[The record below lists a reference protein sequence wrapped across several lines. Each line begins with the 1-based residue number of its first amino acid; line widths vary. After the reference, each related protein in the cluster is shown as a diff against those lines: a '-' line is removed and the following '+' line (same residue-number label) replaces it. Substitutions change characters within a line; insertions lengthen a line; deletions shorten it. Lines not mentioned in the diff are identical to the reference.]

1 MQKQNCKKRKKK
13 EWGLNL
19 IGEKLKGV
27 ETLKKKLQFKKS
39 CKTNKQQSK

>member
-1 MQKQNCKKRKKK
+1 MQKQNCKKKKK

-27 ETLKKKLQFKKS
+27 ETLKKKTSIQKIM
-39 CKTNKQQSK
+39 